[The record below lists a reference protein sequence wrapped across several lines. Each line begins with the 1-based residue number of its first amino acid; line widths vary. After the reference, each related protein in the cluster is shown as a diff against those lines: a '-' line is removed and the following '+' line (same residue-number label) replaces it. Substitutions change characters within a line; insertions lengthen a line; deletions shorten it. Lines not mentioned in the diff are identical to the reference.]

1 MRQFHPLRVAEVKR
15 ETPEAVSIRFD
26 VPQDLAPVFQYTP
39 GQHLTLKTEIGG
51 QEVRRSYSICSGTDE
66 GVLRIAVKKIP
77 EGVFSGHANEGLK
90 AGDLIEVYPPTGRFS
105 VEIDPEATRSYVAFV
120 AGSGITPVLSIVKT
134 VLAHEPR
141 SRFLLVYGNRSPSSI
156 MFMEEL
162 AALKDRYMGRLEVLH
177 VLSQG
182 QSDIPLFNGRI
193 DAEKVRAVL
202 KHLVDPATID
212 AAFVCGPNAMIDTV
226 EATLAEAG
234 VEKRRILTERF
245 LAPDAACATPAVRR
259 AAAAV
264 SGRSQVTVVIDDQA
278 VSFPDDGTQTILDG
292 ALAAGAPV
300 PFACKGGVCCTCR
313 AKVLEGEVEMAVNYN
328 LEEDEVAAGYVLTCQ
343 SFPRT
348 ERVVLSF
355 DA

>member
-1 MRQFHPLRVAEVKR
+1 MRQFHALRVAEVKR

-26 VPQDLAPVFQYTP
+26 VPQDLAPLFQYTP

-66 GVLRIAVKKIP
+66 GMLRIAVKKIP

-90 AGDLIEVYPPTGRFS
+90 PGDTIEVYPPTGRFS
-105 VEIDPEATRSYVAFV
+105 VEIDPEAARSYVAFV

-134 VLAHEPR
+134 VLAREPK
-141 SRFLLVYGNRSPSSI
+141 SRFLLVYGNRTPGSI

-162 AALKDRYMGRLEVLH
+162 AQLKDRYMGRLEILH

-193 DAEKVRAVL
+193 DAEKVQAVL
-202 KHLVDPATID
+202 KHLVDPASID
-212 AAFVCGPNAMIDTV
+212 AAFICGPNAMIDTV
-226 EATLAEAG
+226 EETLSKAG
-234 VEKRRILTERF
+234 VDKKRILTERF
-245 LAPDAACATPAVRR
+245 LAPDAACGTPVIRPAM
-259 AAAAV
+259 AAGA
-264 SGRSQVTVVIDDQA
+264 QVTVIIDDQA
-278 VSFPDDGTQTILDG
+278 VSFPDNGTVSILDG
-292 ALAAGAPV
+292 ALEAGAPV

-328 LEEDEVAAGYVLTCQ
+328 LEEEEVAAGYVLTCQ
-343 SFPRT
+343 SFPKT

>member
-26 VPQDLAPVFQYTP
+26 VPQDLASLFQYTP

-66 GVLRIAVKKIP
+66 GMLRIAVKKIP
-77 EGVFSGHANEGLK
+77 EGVFSGHANAGLQP
-90 AGDLIEVYPPTGRFS
+90 GDTIEVYPPTGRFS
-105 VEIDPEATRSYVAFV
+105 VEIDPEAERSYVAFV

-134 VLAHEPR
+134 VMAREPK
-141 SRFLLVYGNRSPSSI
+141 SRFLLVYGNRTPSSI

-162 AALKDRYMGRLEVLH
+162 AALKDRYMGRLEIVH

-193 DAEKVRAVL
+193 DADKVQAVL
-202 KHLVDPATID
+202 KHLVDPASID
-212 AAFVCGPNAMIDTV
+212 AAFICGPNAMIDTV
-226 EATLAEAG
+226 EETLTNAG
-234 VEKRRILTERF
+234 IDKKRILTERF
-245 LAPDAACATPAVRR
+245 LAPDAACATPIVRPAM
-259 AAAAV
+259 AASA
-264 SGRSQVTVVIDDQA
+264 QVTVVIDDQA
-278 VSFPDDGTQTILDG
+278 VSFPDNGTVSILDG

-313 AKVLEGEVEMAVNYN
+313 AKVIEGEVEMAVNYN
-328 LEEDEVAAGYVLTCQ
+328 LEEEEVAAGYVLTCQ
-343 SFPRT
+343 SFPKT

>member
-15 ETPEAVSIRFD
+15 ETPEAVSIQFD
-26 VPQDLAPVFQYTP
+26 VPQELAPVFQYTP

-51 QEVRRSYSICSGTDE
+51 QEVRRSYSICSGAHE
-66 GVLRIAVKKIP
+66 GLLRIAVKKIP

-90 AGDLIEVYPPTGRFS
+90 AGDVIEVYPPTGRFS
-105 VEIDPEATRSYVAFV
+105 VEIDPEATRSYVAFA
-120 AGSGITPVLSIVKT
+120 AGSGITPVLSILKT
-134 VLAHEPR
+134 VLAHEPK

-193 DAEKVRAVL
+193 DAEKVQAIL
-202 KHLVDPATID
+202 KHLIDPKAID
-212 AAFVCGPNAMIDTV
+212 YAFVCGPNAMIDTV
-226 EATLAEAG
+226 EATLAKAG
-234 VEKRRILTERF
+234 VEKKRILTERF
-245 LAPDAACATPAVRR
+245 LAPDAACATPAARP
-259 AAAAV
+259 AMATGA
-264 SGRSQVTVVIDDQA
+264 QVTVIIDDQA
-278 VSFPDDGTQTILDG
+278 VSFPDDGTRAILDG
-292 ALAAGAPV
+292 ALEAGAPV

-313 AKVLEGEVEMAVNYN
+313 AKVLEGEVEMAINYN

-343 SFPRT
+343 SFPKT

>member
-26 VPQDLAPVFQYTP
+26 VPQELASVFRYAP

-51 QEVRRSYSICSGTDE
+51 QEVRRSYSICSGAHE
-66 GVLRIAVKKIP
+66 GLLRIAVKKIP
-77 EGVFSGHANEGLK
+77 AGVFSGHANEALK
-90 AGDLIEVYPPTGRFS
+90 PGDVIEVYPPTGRFS
-105 VEIDPEATRSYVAFV
+105 VEIDPEAARAYVAFV

-134 VLAHEPR
+134 VLAHEPK
-141 SRFLLVYGNRSPSSI
+141 SRFVLVYGNRTPASI

-162 AALKDRYMGRLEVLH
+162 AQLKDRYMGRLEILH

-193 DAEKVRAVL
+193 DAEKVQAILRHVIA
-202 KHLVDPATID
+202 PEAID
-212 AAFVCGPNAMIDTV
+212 YAFICGPNAMIDTV
-226 EATLAEAG
+226 EETLTAAG
-234 VEKRRILTERF
+234 VDRKRILTERF
-245 LAPDAACATPAVRR
+245 LAPDAACGTPVVRP
-259 AAAAV
+259 AAPAGA
-264 SGRSQVTVVIDDQA
+264 QVTVIVDDQA
-278 VSFPDDGTQTILDG
+278 VTFPDNGAVSILDG

-343 SFPRT
+343 SFPKT